1 MKNWRHFGCLILA
14 AATLIACTKSPT
26 GRNQLQLFSSSQ
38 LEQMGNES
46 YAQLKEQEKLSTD
59 QELIDYVQCLA
70 DELIAGLP
78 AEYREKSWEVNVFD
92 SDQINAFALPGGN
105 IGVYRGLHE
114 IAETP
119 DQLAA
124 VMGHEIGH
132 VIAEHGNA
140 RMSNNMLIG
149 LGLQVGSIVAS
160 QKTDNNTAAMI
171 MAGLGVGA
179 QVGVMLP
186 FSRSH
191 ESESDQLGMD
201 YMAQAGYN
209 PAAAADLWR
218 NMKVA
223 SGGSSPPELLSTH
236 PSPDSRIDDINDYLP
251 QVMPIYER
259 QVAAGKG
266 GSCKRPATD

>member
-1 MKNWRHFGCLILA
+1 MKNWRHYGCLMLA
-14 AATLIACTKSPT
+14 AATLVACTKSPT
-26 GRNQLQLFSSSQ
+26 GRNQLQLFSNSQ

-46 YAQLKEQEKLSTD
+46 YTQLKQQEKLSTD

-78 AEYREKSWEVNVFD
+78 TEYREKSWEVNVFD

-218 NMKVA
+218 NMKAA
-223 SGGSSPPELLSTH
+223 SGRSPPELLSTH

>member
-1 MKNWRHFGCLILA
+1 MKNWCYAGCLILA
-14 AATLIACTKSPT
+14 AATLVACTKSPT
-26 GRNQLQLFSSSQ
+26 GRSQLQLFSDSQ
-38 LEQMGNES
+38 LEEMGNES

-59 QELIDYVQCLA
+59 QELINYVQCVA
-70 DELIAGLP
+70 DELIAALP
-78 AEYREKSWEVNVFD
+78 AEYREKNWEVNVFD
-92 SDQINAFALPGGN
+92 SDQVNAFALPGGN

-114 IAETP
+114 VAETP
-119 DQLAA
+119 AQLAA

-149 LGLQVGSIVAS
+149 LGLQIGSIVAS
-160 QKTDNNTAAMI
+160 QKTDDNTAALV

-209 PAAAADLWR
+209 PSHAADLWR
-218 NMKVA
+218 NMKAA
-223 SGGSSPPELLSTH
+223 SGESPPEFLSTH
-236 PSPDSRIDDINDYLP
+236 PSPDTRIEDINDYLP

-259 QVAAGKG
+259 QVATGNA
-266 GSCKRPATD
+266 GSCQRPATD